1 MKTPMRTA
9 RVLRAPLFRTSRLR
23 CLSPWGL
30 EILIRQ
36 AEIVSEGQTV
46 RENGRSSFFGSSM
59 IRLKADEAR
68 GGGPAAEAHLEEVL
82 RHVRTSPVLN
92 LHLTR
97 LARIEAT
104 RLIGTATTGTA
115 YYTLSAR
122 REGSCI
128 EVTIDVEIPNVEPG
142 TRASGA

>member
-1 MKTPMRTA
+1 MTVPIRTA
-9 RVLRAPLFRTSRLR
+9 RVRRAPLFRTSRLR

-36 AEIVSEGQTV
+36 AEIISEGQTV
-46 RENGRSSFFGSSM
+46 RENGQASFFGSSM
-59 IRLKADEAR
+59 IRLRVEDGR
-68 GGGPAAEAHLEEVL
+68 GGGPAGEAQLDELL
-82 RHVRTSPVLN
+82 RHVKTSPVLN

-104 RLIGTATTGTA
+104 RRIGTATPGTA

-122 REGSCI
+122 REGRCI
-128 EVTIDVEIPNVEPG
+128 EITIDVEIPNIETG
-142 TRASGA
+142 TRASGG

>member
-1 MKTPMRTA
+1 MKVPIRTA
-9 RVLRAPLFRTSRLR
+9 RVSRVPIFRTSRLR

-30 EILIRQ
+30 ELLIRK

-59 IRLKADEAR
+59 IRLRAEKGRDGCPLDEK
-68 GGGPAAEAHLEEVL
+68 HLDEVL
-82 RHVRTSPVLN
+82 RHVKTSPVLN

-104 RLIGTATTGTA
+104 RLIGTATPGTA

-122 REGSCI
+122 REGRCI
-128 EVTIDVEIPNVEPG
+128 EITIDVEIPNVETG
-142 TRASGA
+142 TRASGT